1 MMSNKIELSYTIRG
15 DIDGGSYRNQ
25 TDVAVNNCDITILNG
40 AVSLRRTNFLT
51 PNRLN
56 ITFDYRTEVAI
67 SFEMARELLDALSTM
82 NLDDDTPEE
91 NE

>member
-1 MMSNKIELSYTIRG
+1 MSNKIELSYTIRR

-67 SFEMARELLDALSTM
+67 SFEMARDLLDQLSTI
-82 NLDDDTPEE
+82 NLDDDTPE
-91 NE
+91 NEDD